1 MTSVLIPA
9 QPVPP
14 TYPTR
19 RTLLIG
25 SAFATTGAAM
35 FVLSLVG
42 LYLSA
47 RHASNGAWFKTPDTI
62 NIPLTQPNMQ
72 FFTLLVSSVMMQW
85 AVYAI
90 ARNYRSHAYLALGV
104 TVLTGLAFVNQS
116 LFLFKQM
123 GLKMS
128 AQEGPY
134 FYALAGGHVALVC
147 IGIVFI
153 FLMTFRALGGQFSSR
168 YPDGLS
174 AAAIYWHTM
183 VGLYGVIWLAV
194 YIAK

>member
-104 TVLTGLAFVNQS
+104 TVL
-116 LFLFKQM
+116 
-123 GLKMS
+123 KMS